1 MSRSTTAL
9 GVGAGASSSSSRP
22 GSGNTVTG
30 GSSPSR
36 LQFGSAC
43 TTPAPGEI
51 SGHLVGRP
59 SQTPKK
65 VGMLDPRWGT
75 HRMAALTGPNSVYIM
90 SFDLKGVVMSLA
102 EQIRPITY
110 LKSSA
115 AEIVKEFAVNPEPI
129 IITQNGEAKMVVMDI
144 GEYEKQQETLALLK
158 LLALGKKEFNE
169 GKFSDAE
176 AFLGEMD
183 D

>member
-1 MSRSTTAL
+1 
-9 GVGAGASSSSSRP
+9 
-22 GSGNTVTG
+22 
-30 GSSPSR
+30 
-36 LQFGSAC
+36 
-43 TTPAPGEI
+43 
-51 SGHLVGRP
+51 
-59 SQTPKK
+59 
-65 VGMLDPRWGT
+65 
-75 HRMAALTGPNSVYIM
+75 
-90 SFDLKGVVMSLA
+90 MSLA

-115 AEIVKEFAVNPEPI
+115 AELVKEFAANPEPV

-144 GEYEKQQETLALLK
+144 VEYEKQQESMALLK

-176 AFLGEMD
+176 AFIDAMD

>member
-1 MSRSTTAL
+1 MS
-9 GVGAGASSSSSRP
+9 
-22 GSGNTVTG
+22 
-30 GSSPSR
+30 
-36 LQFGSAC
+36 
-43 TTPAPGEI
+43 
-51 SGHLVGRP
+51 
-59 SQTPKK
+59 
-65 VGMLDPRWGT
+65 M
-75 HRMAALTGPNSVYIM
+75 
-90 SFDLKGVVMSLA
+90 A

-144 GEYEKQQETLALLK
+144 HEYEKQQETMALLK
-158 LLALGKKEFNE
+158 LLALGRRAFDE

-176 AFLGEMD
+176 AFLDELD